1 MVPGTP
7 HAKAHVN
14 YCGLESE
21 NSLTEPIEPARC
33 LIFPLFSQ
41 QEIVE
46 KNERFF

>member
-7 HAKAHVN
+7 DEKAHVN
-14 YCGLESE
+14 HCGLESE

-41 QEIVE
+41 REIVE